1 MTETRP
7 NVWQLQSRHDVPGL
21 IAALRHPDF
30 EVRKRAAIA
39 LRVLDA
45 TEAVSALKSVLRD
58 EPDDQ
63 VRQSV
68 MAALQVLDQHVDID
82 ALMAAGDLRG
92 LIGVLNTRH
101 AGNVI
106 AAANAL
112 GDLGDRRAAEPLVI
126 LFHNSSSPPQV
137 RLAAAEALLKLQSAP
152 AVVTLLGALR
162 RDSWQVRRNA
172 AAVLGQLQAV
182 WAVDPLAEALRDT
195 HPVVR
200 RTAAAALRRIGTAD
214 AISALH
220 THFSTGPLSQKSA
233 PPPEPQRSP
242 VPSSAQVTKE
252 RIIVPTAPDTSEPPY
267 RADDTVPTHA
277 VSAGESAGRPD
288 GEQTER
294 VTLGA
299 SADTQPSNAGP
310 RQSGNNREKSPDPET
325 PSLFRQSIRRLIDF
339 LS

>member
-7 NVWQLQSRHDVPGL
+7 NVWQLQSRHDVPSL

-39 LRVLDA
+39 LRVLEA
-45 TEAVSALKSVLRD
+45 TEAVPALRSMLRE

-63 VRQSV
+63 VRRSVQS
-68 MAALQVLDQHVDID
+68 ALQVLDQRTNVD
-82 ALMAAGDLRG
+82 ALVAAGDLRG
-92 LIGVLNTRH
+92 LIDVLNTRH
-101 AGNVI
+101 AENVI
-106 AAANAL
+106 AAANVL

-182 WAVDPLAEALRDT
+182 WAVDPLAVALRDT

-214 AISALH
+214 AINALRS
-220 THFSTGPLSQKSA
+220 HFSTGPLSASPAA
-233 PPPEPQRSP
+233 PPDRQRSV
-242 VPSSAQVTKE
+242 VPPSAQVTKE
-252 RIIVPTAPDTSEPPY
+252 RTIQPPAADVTEPPVTPG
-267 RADDTVPTHA
+267 DTVPSSAVHA
-277 VSAGESAGRPD
+277 KESQDLPVV
-288 GEQTER
+288 ER
-294 VTLGA
+294 SESVTLGA
-299 SADTQPSNAGP
+299 SADTRPSNAGQRP
-310 RQSGNNREKSPDPET
+310 LGNSQEESQVPET
-325 PSLFRQSIRRLIDF
+325 ASLFRQSIRRLIDF